1 LKTVTILY
9 CILALLLS
17 LSVAFFQYYYKEKQQ
32 TKISMLLFFLKTTS
46 LFLLILLVINPVIKK
61 TEIQNRKPVL
71 ALLVDASKSITFFK
85 EENNIQN
92 FLQEIKKD
100 KSIQEK
106 FDLQEFTF
114 GSELNPLD
122 SLSFTDNE
130 TNISEAI
137 VTINELY
144 HNEIAPIILLTDG
157 NQTVGN
163 DYEFITS
170 RQAIY
175 PIVFGDTT
183 AYKDIKISQL
193 NVNTY
198 SYIKN
203 KFPVEVLL
211 NYEGQGRVASQFSIT
226 KNGKTVF
233 TKRLQFSP
241 TNNSK
246 TITTNLTSNTEGLQ
260 YYAASISEVKGEKNI
275 KNNTKNFS
283 VEVINEQT
291 KVLII
296 TSVMHPDIG
305 ALKKAIETNKQRSVS
320 ISLVD
325 DFKQE
330 INDFQIVI
338 LYQPNNS
345 FKIFLDDIK
354 RNNKNYF
361 LISGVNTAWNFIN
374 KQQLGITKKTINQSE
389 NYIPVFN
396 TSFLTFLQKDIGFN
410 QFPPLKDK
418 FGEVLI
424 SKEFQTVLFQNI
436 NGLETQQPLLSLFE
450 NNNQKSGVLFGE
462 GLWKWRAASFLN
474 SNSFQDFDG
483 FMGNLV
489 QYLASN
495 KKRSRLAVTAA
506 RLYPANSKINISAF
520 YTDKNYK
527 FDSRSSLEIHIINTK
542 TKKVTKIPFSLMN
555 NSYQSEIEN
564 LSAGEYQ
571 YKVSVIG
578 QKIHKSGKFKI
589 KEYQIEELFTNAN
602 SNKLLKLSE
611 KAGGKLYFKNEITSL
626 KNALIENKSF
636 YTSQK
641 SIVKEQYLIDWKLI
655 LFTIVGLLTIEWFV
669 RKYYGKI

>member
-17 LSVAFFQYYYKEKQQ
+17 LSVAFFQYFYKEKQQ

-122 SLSFTDNE
+122 SLSFTENE

-144 HNEIAPIILLTDG
+144 HNKIAPIILLTDG

-170 RQAIY
+170 QQAIY
-175 PIVFGDTT
+175 PIVFGDTI
-183 AYKDIKISQL
+183 ACKDIKISQL

-211 NYEGQGRVASQFSIT
+211 NYEGKGRVASQFSIT

-291 KVLII
+291 KVLILA
-296 TSVMHPDIG
+296 SVMHPDIG

-320 ISLVD
+320 VYLVN

-330 INDFQIVI
+330 INDFQLVI

-361 LISGVNTAWNFIN
+361 LISGVNTAWDFIN
-374 KQQLGITKKTINQSE
+374 KQQLGITKKTINQTE
-389 NYIPVFN
+389 NYTPAFN

-418 FGEVLI
+418 FGEVLL

-436 NGLETQQPLLSLFE
+436 NGLETQQPLLALFE

-462 GLWKWRAASFLN
+462 GIWKWRAASFLN

-483 FMGNLV
+483 FTGNLV

-495 KKRSRLAVTAA
+495 KKRSRLSVSAA
-506 RLYPANSKINISAF
+506 RLYPANSIINISAF

-527 FDSRSSLEIHIINTK
+527 FDSRASLEIHIINTK

-564 LSAGEYQ
+564 LSTGEYQ

-578 QKIHKSGKFKI
+578 QNIHKSGKFKI

-602 SNKLLKLSE
+602 SKKLLKLSE

>member
-1 LKTVTILY
+1 
-9 CILALLLS
+9 
-17 LSVAFFQYYYKEKQQ
+17 
-32 TKISMLLFFLKTTS
+32 MLLFFLKTTS

-122 SLSFTDNE
+122 SLSFTENE

-144 HNEIAPIILLTDG
+144 HNKIAPIILLTDG

-170 RQAIY
+170 QQAIY
-175 PIVFGDTT
+175 PIVFGDTI
-183 AYKDIKISQL
+183 ACKDIKISQL

-211 NYEGQGRVASQFSIT
+211 NYEGKGRVASQFSIT

-291 KVLII
+291 KVLILA
-296 TSVMHPDIG
+296 SVMHPDIG

-320 ISLVD
+320 VYLVN

-330 INDFQIVI
+330 INDFQLVI

-361 LISGVNTAWNFIN
+361 LISGVNTAWDFIN
-374 KQQLGITKKTINQSE
+374 KQQLGITKKTINQTE
-389 NYIPVFN
+389 NYTPAFN

-418 FGEVLI
+418 FGEVLL

-436 NGLETQQPLLSLFE
+436 NGLETQQPLLALFE

-462 GLWKWRAASFLN
+462 GIWKWRAASFLN

-483 FMGNLV
+483 FTGNLV

-495 KKRSRLAVTAA
+495 KKRSRLSVSAA
-506 RLYPANSKINISAF
+506 RLYPANSIINISAF

-527 FDSRSSLEIHIINTK
+527 FDSRASLEIHIINTK

-564 LSAGEYQ
+564 LSTGEYQ

-578 QKIHKSGKFKI
+578 QNIHKSGKFKI

-602 SNKLLKLSE
+602 SKKLLKLSE

>member
-1 LKTVTILY
+1 
-9 CILALLLS
+9 
-17 LSVAFFQYYYKEKQQ
+17 
-32 TKISMLLFFLKTTS
+32 MLLIFLKTTS
-46 LFLLILLVINPVIKK
+46 LFLLILLVINPVIKT

-71 ALLVDASKSITFFK
+71 ALLVDVSKSITFFK
-85 EENNIQN
+85 EGKNIQN
-92 FLQEIKKD
+92 FLEEIKKD
-100 KSIQEK
+100 QSIQEK
-106 FDLQEFTF
+106 FDLQEFAF
-114 GSELNPLD
+114 GSKLNPLD
-122 SLSFTDNE
+122 SLFFTDNE

-137 VTINELY
+137 VTLNELY
-144 HNEIAPIILLTDG
+144 HNKIAPIILLTDG

-163 DYEFITS
+163 DYEFVAS
-170 RQAIY
+170 QQEIY
-175 PIVFGDTT
+175 PVVFGDTI

-193 NVNTY
+193 NVNAY

-211 NYEGQGRVASQFSIT
+211 NYEGKGRVSSQFSIT

-233 TKRLQFSP
+233 TKTLQFSA

-246 TITTNLTSNTEGLQ
+246 TITTNLTSNKEGLQ
-260 YYAASISEVKGEKNI
+260 YYTASIRKIKGEKNI
-275 KNNTKNFS
+275 KNNFKNFS
-283 VEVINEQT
+283 VEVIDEQT
-291 KVLII
+291 KVLIL

-320 ISLVD
+320 ISTVD
-325 DFKQE
+325 DFKKE
-330 INDFQIVI
+330 INDFQLVI

-345 FKIFLDDIK
+345 FKTILDDIK

-361 LISGVNTAWNFIN
+361 LISGVNTAWDFIN
-374 KQQLGITKKTINQSE
+374 KQQLGITKKTINQTE
-389 NYIPVFN
+389 NYTPVFN

-418 FGEVLI
+418 FGEALI
-424 SKEFQTVLFQNI
+424 SKKFQTLLFQNI
-436 NGLETQQPLLSLFE
+436 NGLATQQPLLALFE
-450 NNNQKSGVLFGE
+450 SDNYKSGVLFGE

-474 SNSFQDFDG
+474 SNSFQDFDE
-483 FMGNLV
+483 FTGNLV

-506 RLYPANSKINISAF
+506 RLYPANSIINISAF

-527 FDSRSSLEIHIINTK
+527 FDSRASLEIHIINTK

-564 LSAGEYQ
+564 LSPGEYQ

-578 QKIHKSGKFKI
+578 QNIHKFGKFKI

-602 SNKLLKLSE
+602 SKKLLKLSE
-611 KAGGKLYFKNEITSL
+611 KTRGKLYFKDEIDSL
-626 KNALIENKSF
+626 KNALIENKAF
-636 YTSQK
+636 YTLQK
-641 SIVKEQYLIDWKLI
+641 SVVKERHLIDWKLI
-655 LFTIVGLLTIEWFV
+655 LFMIVGLLTTEWFV

>member
-1 LKTVTILY
+1 MKTVTILY

>member
-1 LKTVTILY
+1 MKTVTILY

-61 TEIQNRKPVL
+61 TEIQNRKPIL
-71 ALLVDASKSITFFK
+71 ALLVDTSKSITFFK

-122 SLSFTDNE
+122 SLSFSDNE

-144 HNEIAPIILLTDG
+144 QNKIAPIILLTDG

-170 RQAIY
+170 QQAIY
-175 PIVFGDTT
+175 PIVFGDTI

-211 NYEGQGRVASQFSIT
+211 NYEGKGRVASQFSIT

-291 KVLII
+291 KVLILA
-296 TSVMHPDIG
+296 SVMHPDIG

-320 ISLVD
+320 VYLVN

-330 INDFQIVI
+330 INDFQLVI

-361 LISGVNTAWNFIN
+361 LISGVNTAWDFIN
-374 KQQLGITKKTINQSE
+374 KEQLGITKKTINQSE
-389 NYIPVFN
+389 NYIPIFN

-418 FGEVLI
+418 FGEVLL

-436 NGLETQQPLLSLFE
+436 NGLETQQPLLALFE

-462 GLWKWRAASFLN
+462 GIWKWRAASFLN

-483 FMGNLV
+483 FTGNLV

-495 KKRSRLAVTAA
+495 KKRSRLSVSAA
-506 RLYPANSKINISAF
+506 RLYPANSIINISAF

-527 FDSRSSLEIHIINTK
+527 FDSRASLEIHIINTK

-564 LSAGEYQ
+564 LSTGEYQ

-578 QKIHKSGKFKI
+578 QNIHKSGKFKI

-602 SNKLLKLSE
+602 SKKLLKLSE

-655 LFTIVGLLTIEWFV
+655 LFMIVGLLTIEWFV

>member
-1 LKTVTILY
+1 
-9 CILALLLS
+9 
-17 LSVAFFQYYYKEKQQ
+17 
-32 TKISMLLFFLKTTS
+32 MLLIFLKTTS
-46 LFLLILLVINPVIKK
+46 LFLLILLVINPVIKT

-71 ALLVDASKSITFFK
+71 ALLVDVSKSITFFK
-85 EENNIQN
+85 EGKNIQN
-92 FLQEIKKD
+92 FLEEIKKD
-100 KSIQEK
+100 QSIQEK

-114 GSELNPLD
+114 GSKLNPLD
-122 SLSFTDNE
+122 SLFFTDNE

-137 VTINELY
+137 VTLNELY
-144 HNEIAPIILLTDG
+144 HNKIAPIILLTDG

-163 DYEFITS
+163 DYEFVAS
-170 RQAIY
+170 QQEIY
-175 PIVFGDTT
+175 PVVFGDTI

-193 NVNTY
+193 NVNAY

-211 NYEGQGRVASQFSIT
+211 NYEGKGRVSSQFSIT

-233 TKRLQFSP
+233 TKTLQFSA

-260 YYAASISEVKGEKNI
+260 YYTASIRKIKGEKNI
-275 KNNTKNFS
+275 KNNFKNFS
-283 VEVINEQT
+283 VEVIDEQT
-291 KVLII
+291 KVLIL

-320 ISLVD
+320 ISTVD
-325 DFKQE
+325 DFKKE
-330 INDFQIVI
+330 INDFQLVI

-345 FKIFLDDIK
+345 FKTILDDIK

-361 LISGVNTAWNFIN
+361 LISGVNTAWDFIN
-374 KQQLGITKKTINQSE
+374 KQQLGITKKTINQTE
-389 NYIPVFN
+389 NYTPVFN

-418 FGEVLI
+418 FGEALI
-424 SKEFQTVLFQNI
+424 SKKFQTLLFQNI
-436 NGLETQQPLLSLFE
+436 NGLATQQPLLALFE
-450 NNNQKSGVLFGE
+450 SDNYKSGVLFGE

-474 SNSFQDFDG
+474 SNSFQDFDE
-483 FMGNLV
+483 FTGNLV

-506 RLYPANSKINISAF
+506 RLYPANSIINISAF

-527 FDSRSSLEIHIINTK
+527 FDSRASLEIHIINTK

-564 LSAGEYQ
+564 LSPGEYQ

-578 QKIHKSGKFKI
+578 QNIHKFGKFKI

-602 SNKLLKLSE
+602 SKKLLKLSE
-611 KAGGKLYFKNEITSL
+611 KTRGKLYFKDEIDSL
-626 KNALIENKSF
+626 KNALIENKAF
-636 YTSQK
+636 YTLQK
-641 SIVKEQYLIDWKLI
+641 SVVKERHLIDWKLI
-655 LFTIVGLLTIEWFV
+655 LFMIVGLLTTEWFV

>member
-1 LKTVTILY
+1 MKTVTILY

-17 LSVAFFQYYYKEKQQ
+17 LSVAFFQYFYKEKQQ

-122 SLSFTDNE
+122 SLSFTENE

-144 HNEIAPIILLTDG
+144 HNKIAPIILLTDG

-170 RQAIY
+170 QQAIY
-175 PIVFGDTT
+175 PIVFGDTI

-211 NYEGQGRVASQFSIT
+211 NYEGKGRVASQFSIT

-291 KVLII
+291 KVLILA
-296 TSVMHPDIG
+296 SVMHPDIG

-320 ISLVD
+320 VYLVN

-330 INDFQIVI
+330 INDFQLVI

-361 LISGVNTAWNFIN
+361 LISGVNTAWDFIN
-374 KQQLGITKKTINQSE
+374 KQQLGITKKTINQTE
-389 NYIPVFN
+389 NYTPAFN

-418 FGEVLI
+418 FGEVLL

-436 NGLETQQPLLSLFE
+436 NGLETQQPLLALFE

-462 GLWKWRAASFLN
+462 GIWKWRAASFLN

-483 FMGNLV
+483 FTGNLV

-495 KKRSRLAVTAA
+495 KKRSRLSVSAA
-506 RLYPANSKINISAF
+506 RLYPANSIINISAF

-527 FDSRSSLEIHIINTK
+527 FDSRASLEIHIINTK

-564 LSAGEYQ
+564 LSTGEYQ

-578 QKIHKSGKFKI
+578 QNIHKSGKFKI

-602 SNKLLKLSE
+602 SKKLLKLSE

>member
-1 LKTVTILY
+1 
-9 CILALLLS
+9 
-17 LSVAFFQYYYKEKQQ
+17 
-32 TKISMLLFFLKTTS
+32 MLLIFLKTTS
-46 LFLLILLVINPVIKK
+46 LFLLILLVINPVIKT

-71 ALLVDASKSITFFK
+71 ALLVDVSKSITFFK
-85 EENNIQN
+85 EGKNIQN
-92 FLQEIKKD
+92 FLEEIKKD
-100 KSIQEK
+100 QSIQEK
-106 FDLQEFTF
+106 FDLQEFAF
-114 GSELNPLD
+114 GSKLNPLD
-122 SLSFTDNE
+122 SLFFTDNE

-137 VTINELY
+137 VTLNELY
-144 HNEIAPIILLTDG
+144 HNKIAPIILLTDG

-163 DYEFITS
+163 DYEFVAS
-170 RQAIY
+170 QQEIY
-175 PIVFGDTT
+175 PVVFGDTI

-193 NVNTY
+193 NVNAY

-211 NYEGQGRVASQFSIT
+211 NYEGKGRVSSQFSIT

-233 TKRLQFSP
+233 TKTLQFSA

-246 TITTNLTSNTEGLQ
+246 TITTNLTSNKEGLQ
-260 YYAASISEVKGEKNI
+260 YYTASIRKIKGEKNI
-275 KNNTKNFS
+275 KNNFKNFS
-283 VEVINEQT
+283 VEVIDEQT
-291 KVLII
+291 KVLIL

-320 ISLVD
+320 ISTVD
-325 DFKQE
+325 DFKKE
-330 INDFQIVI
+330 INDFQLVI

-345 FKIFLDDIK
+345 FKTILDDIK

-361 LISGVNTAWNFIN
+361 LISGVNTAWDFIN
-374 KQQLGITKKTINQSE
+374 KQQLGITKKTINQTE
-389 NYIPVFN
+389 NYTPVFN

-418 FGEVLI
+418 FGEALI
-424 SKEFQTVLFQNI
+424 SKKFQTLLFQNI
-436 NGLETQQPLLSLFE
+436 NGLATQQPLLALFE
-450 NNNQKSGVLFGE
+450 SDNYKSGVLFGE

-474 SNSFQDFDG
+474 SNSFQDFDE
-483 FMGNLV
+483 FTGNLV

-495 KKRSRLAVTAA
+495 KKRGRLAVTAA
-506 RLYPANSKINISAF
+506 RLYPANSIINISAF

-527 FDSRSSLEIHIINTK
+527 FDSRASLEIHIINTK

-564 LSAGEYQ
+564 LSPGEYQ

-578 QKIHKSGKFKI
+578 QNIHKFGKFKI

-602 SNKLLKLSE
+602 SKKLLKLSE
-611 KAGGKLYFKNEITSL
+611 KTRGKLYFKDEIDSL
-626 KNALIENKSF
+626 KNALIENKAF
-636 YTSQK
+636 YTLQK
-641 SIVKEQYLIDWKLI
+641 SVVKERHLIDWKLI
-655 LFTIVGLLTIEWFV
+655 LFMIVGLLTTEWFV

>member
-1 LKTVTILY
+1 
-9 CILALLLS
+9 
-17 LSVAFFQYYYKEKQQ
+17 
-32 TKISMLLFFLKTTS
+32 MLLIFLKTTS
-46 LFLLILLVINPVIKK
+46 LFLLILLVINPVIKT

-71 ALLVDASKSITFFK
+71 ALLVDVSKSITFFK
-85 EENNIQN
+85 EGKNIQN
-92 FLQEIKKD
+92 FLEEIKKD
-100 KSIQEK
+100 QSIQEK
-106 FDLQEFTF
+106 FDLQEFAF
-114 GSELNPLD
+114 GSKLNPLD
-122 SLSFTDNE
+122 SLFFTDNE

-137 VTINELY
+137 VTLNELY
-144 HNEIAPIILLTDG
+144 HNKIAPIILLTDG

-163 DYEFITS
+163 DYEFVAS
-170 RQAIY
+170 QQEIY
-175 PIVFGDTT
+175 PVVFGDTI

-193 NVNTY
+193 NVNAY

-211 NYEGQGRVASQFSIT
+211 NYEGKGRVSSQFSIT

-233 TKRLQFSP
+233 TKTLQFSA

-260 YYAASISEVKGEKNI
+260 YYTASIRKIKGEKNI
-275 KNNTKNFS
+275 KNNFKNFS
-283 VEVINEQT
+283 VEVIDEQT
-291 KVLII
+291 KVLIL

-320 ISLVD
+320 ISTVD
-325 DFKQE
+325 DFKKE
-330 INDFQIVI
+330 INDFQLVI

-345 FKIFLDDIK
+345 FKTILDDIK

-361 LISGVNTAWNFIN
+361 LISGVNTAWDFIN
-374 KQQLGITKKTINQSE
+374 KQQLGITKKTINQTE
-389 NYIPVFN
+389 NYTPVFN

-418 FGEVLI
+418 FGEALI
-424 SKEFQTVLFQNI
+424 SKKFQTLLFQNI
-436 NGLETQQPLLSLFE
+436 NGLATQQPLLALFE
-450 NNNQKSGVLFGE
+450 SDNYKSGVLFGE

-474 SNSFQDFDG
+474 SNSFQDFDE
-483 FMGNLV
+483 FTGNLV

-506 RLYPANSKINISAF
+506 RLYPANSIINISAF

-527 FDSRSSLEIHIINTK
+527 FDSRASLEIHIINTK

-564 LSAGEYQ
+564 LSPGEYQ

-578 QKIHKSGKFKI
+578 QNIHKFGKFKI

-602 SNKLLKLSE
+602 SKKLLKLSE
-611 KAGGKLYFKNEITSL
+611 KTRGKLYFKDEIDSL
-626 KNALIENKSF
+626 KNALIENKAF
-636 YTSQK
+636 YTLQK
-641 SIVKEQYLIDWKLI
+641 SVVKERHLIDWKLI
-655 LFTIVGLLTIEWFV
+655 LFMIVGLLTTEWFV

>member
-1 LKTVTILY
+1 MKTVTILY

-17 LSVAFFQYYYKEKQQ
+17 LSVAFFQYFYKEKQQ

-122 SLSFTDNE
+122 SLSFTENE

-144 HNEIAPIILLTDG
+144 HNKIAPIILLTDG

-170 RQAIY
+170 QQAIY
-175 PIVFGDTT
+175 PIVFGDTI
-183 AYKDIKISQL
+183 ACKDIKISQL

-211 NYEGQGRVASQFSIT
+211 NYEGKGRVASQFSIT

-291 KVLII
+291 KVLILA
-296 TSVMHPDIG
+296 SVMHPDIG

-320 ISLVD
+320 VYLVN

-330 INDFQIVI
+330 INDFQLVI

-361 LISGVNTAWNFIN
+361 LISGVNTAWDFIN
-374 KQQLGITKKTINQSE
+374 KQQLGITKKTINQTE
-389 NYIPVFN
+389 NYTPAFN

-418 FGEVLI
+418 FGEVLL

-436 NGLETQQPLLSLFE
+436 NGLETQQPLLALFE

-462 GLWKWRAASFLN
+462 GIWKWRAASFLN

-483 FMGNLV
+483 FTGNLV

-495 KKRSRLAVTAA
+495 KKRSRLSVSAA
-506 RLYPANSKINISAF
+506 RLYPANSIINISAF

-527 FDSRSSLEIHIINTK
+527 FDSRASLEIHIINTK

-564 LSAGEYQ
+564 LSTGEYQ

-578 QKIHKSGKFKI
+578 QNIHKSGKFKI

-602 SNKLLKLSE
+602 SKKLLKLSE

>member
-1 LKTVTILY
+1 MKTVTILY

-144 HNEIAPIILLTDG
+144 HNKIAPIILLTDG

-170 RQAIY
+170 QQAIY
-175 PIVFGDTT
+175 PIVFGDTI

-211 NYEGQGRVASQFSIT
+211 NYEGKGRVASQFSIT

>member
-1 LKTVTILY
+1 MKTVTILY
-9 CILALLLS
+9 CVLALLLS

-122 SLSFTDNE
+122 SLSFTENE

-144 HNEIAPIILLTDG
+144 HNKIAPIILLTDG

-170 RQAIY
+170 QQAIY
-175 PIVFGDTT
+175 PIVFGDTI

-211 NYEGQGRVASQFSIT
+211 NYEGKGRVASQFSIT

-291 KVLII
+291 KVLILA
-296 TSVMHPDIG
+296 SVMHPDIG

-320 ISLVD
+320 VYLVN

-330 INDFQIVI
+330 INDFQLVI

-361 LISGVNTAWNFIN
+361 LISGVNTAWDFIN
-374 KQQLGITKKTINQSE
+374 KQQLGITKKTINQTE
-389 NYIPVFN
+389 NYTPAFN

-418 FGEVLI
+418 FGEVLL

-436 NGLETQQPLLSLFE
+436 NGLETQQPLLALFE

-462 GLWKWRAASFLN
+462 GIWKWRAASFLN

-483 FMGNLV
+483 FTGNLV

-495 KKRSRLAVTAA
+495 KKRSRLSVSAA
-506 RLYPANSKINISAF
+506 RLYPANSIINISAF

-527 FDSRSSLEIHIINTK
+527 FDSRASLEIHIINTK

-564 LSAGEYQ
+564 LSTGEYQ

-578 QKIHKSGKFKI
+578 QNIHKSGKFKI

-602 SNKLLKLSE
+602 SKKLLKLSE

-655 LFTIVGLLTIEWFV
+655 LFMIVGLLTIEWFV